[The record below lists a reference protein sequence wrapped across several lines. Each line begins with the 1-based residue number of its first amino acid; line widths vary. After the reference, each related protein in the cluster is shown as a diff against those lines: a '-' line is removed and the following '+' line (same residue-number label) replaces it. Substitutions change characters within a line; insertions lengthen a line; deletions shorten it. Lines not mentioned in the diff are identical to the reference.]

1 MNLDLSGK
9 VALVTG
15 GAIGIGGDISL
26 LLSKAGA
33 KVIINYNKSK
43 EQAKN
48 LKKQICGFD
57 READIFQADVSNS
70 EDVTSLFDFIKKK
83 YNQLDILINNA
94 GIIKD
99 NLLLNMELSE
109 WDAVQDVNL
118 KGAFLCSKS
127 AAQMMML
134 NHYGKIINIASIG
147 AIKGGRGQTNYAA
160 AKGGLISFTRA
171 CSVELAGKG
180 IQVNAVLPGMII
192 TAMSKRVRKKVGEEI
207 LKNIPTGRFGE
218 PVEVANLV
226 LFLASDKSSYITGQ
240 AISIDGG
247 LSIS

>member
-240 AISIDGG
+240 AQEVCNFY
-247 LSIS
+247 

>member
-43 EQAKN
+43 EQAEN
-48 LKKQICGFD
+48 LKEQICGFD

-180 IQVNAVLPGMII
+180 IQVNTVLPGMIV
-192 TAMSKRVRKKVGEEI
+192 TAMSKRVRKRAGEEI

>member
-43 EQAKN
+43 EQAEN
-48 LKKQICGFD
+48 LKEQIRGFD